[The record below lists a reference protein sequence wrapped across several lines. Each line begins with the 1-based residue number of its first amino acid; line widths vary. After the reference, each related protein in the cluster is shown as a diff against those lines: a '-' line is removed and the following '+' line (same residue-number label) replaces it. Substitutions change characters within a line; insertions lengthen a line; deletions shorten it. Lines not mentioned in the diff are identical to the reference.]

1 MIYKNFVKKVTIL
14 LCFERY
20 EISIAIKRNLIE
32 MKRKIA
38 QLETHPVL
46 LTFARAFRDG
56 KISRNH
62 SIISGIVRL
71 LQESYREVRQI
82 YLAKGRTIVST
93 TTVDVLVIGG
103 GVMGSSIAY
112 HLVRKGLQVLV
123 VERWKVATEPVASWA
138 SAGGVR
144 RQGRHPAEARL
155 ASEAITRWPS
165 LEQELEADLHYRQGG
180 NLLLAES
187 DHEAEELVTFVRSQQ
202 KHGFADVRLLD
213 RQEVHDLV
221 PGLNKF
227 VAAGSYSL
235 LDGQADPARTTRAFA
250 EAAQRHGAVYWTET
264 HALNLLQQNGRIIGA
279 RVVRTAFEDIHAG
292 HVVLAAGA
300 WSDELAASIGL
311 QLPIR
316 MSAFQM
322 LLSSPA
328 APDLL
333 RPVLSALSRN
343 LSLKQLP
350 DGAFLLGGGWPG
362 VVSSDRSSYTLLPSS
377 LDGNWTTACELF
389 PAVTQQQRA
398 RAWCGL
404 EAESI
409 DEIPFV
415 GALPGWDGLTL
426 ALGFSGHGF
435 ALSPA
440 VGRSVADQIVGL
452 PTPELDGLKS
462 DRIATFS
469 FAQVAAFL
477 ASKHGS
483 SAG

>member
-1 MIYKNFVKKVTIL
+1 
-14 LCFERY
+14 
-20 EISIAIKRNLIE
+20 
-32 MKRKIA
+32 
-38 QLETHPVL
+38 
-46 LTFARAFRDG
+46 
-56 KISRNH
+56 
-62 SIISGIVRL
+62 
-71 LQESYREVRQI
+71 
-82 YLAKGRTIVST
+82 VST
-93 TTVDVLVIGG
+93 TTVDVLVIGS

-112 HLVRKGLQVLV
+112 HLARKGLQVLV
-123 VERWKVATEPVASWA
+123 VERWQVATEPVASWA

-144 RQGRHPAEARL
+144 RQGRHPAEAPL
-155 ASEAITRWPS
+155 ASEAIGRWPS

-187 DHEAEELVTFVRSQQ
+187 DHEAEELLTFVHRQQ
-202 KHGFADVRLLD
+202 EHGFIDVRLLN

-221 PGLNKF
+221 PGLNAH
-227 VAAGSYSL
+227 VVAGSYSS

-250 EAAQRHGAVYWTET
+250 RAAQRHGTVDWTET
-264 HALNLLQQNGRIIGA
+264 RALNLLQQDGHIIGA
-279 RVVRTAFEDIHAG
+279 RVARTAFEDIHAG

-300 WSDELAASIGL
+300 WSDELAATIGL

-328 APDLL
+328 APNLL

-377 LDGNWTTACELF
+377 IDGNRTTACELF
-389 PAVTQQQRA
+389 PAVVQQPMV

-415 GALPGWDGLTL
+415 GVIPGWDGLTL

-440 VGRSVADQIVGL
+440 VGRCVADQIVGL
-452 PTPELDGLKS
+452 PTPELDGLKP
-462 DRIATFS
+462 DRIATFAP
-469 FAQVAAFL
+469 AQLEAFL
-477 ASKHGS
+477 ARENGS
-483 SAG
+483 SVG